1 MNAEARIITS
11 NGDLGLV
18 NVQHSETSHER
29 TLVRR
34 EKLANEL
41 IGGAIND
48 LLQALSNDD
57 CTRIGNLINKPLL
70 RLNINLHF

>member
-1 MNAEARIITS
+1 MNAEERIVAS

-18 NVQHSETSHER
+18 NVHFSETSPDR

-41 IGGAIND
+41 ISGVIND
-48 LLQALSNDD
+48 FLSALSNREF
-57 CTRIGNLINKPLL
+57 TAVGE
-70 RLNINLHF
+70 